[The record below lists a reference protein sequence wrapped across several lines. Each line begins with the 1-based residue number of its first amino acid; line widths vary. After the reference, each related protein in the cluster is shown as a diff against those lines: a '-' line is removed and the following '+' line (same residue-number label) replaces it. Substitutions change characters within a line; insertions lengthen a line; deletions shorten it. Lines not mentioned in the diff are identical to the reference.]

1 MLGLH
6 VFIFAVKYSATAS
19 GKKDRH
25 RDRNSDVI
33 CYLFNPS
40 FYSIKRDD
48 SHVSCN
54 QINPEWNS

>member
-40 FYSIKRDD
+40 FYSI
-48 SHVSCN
+48 
-54 QINPEWNS
+54 